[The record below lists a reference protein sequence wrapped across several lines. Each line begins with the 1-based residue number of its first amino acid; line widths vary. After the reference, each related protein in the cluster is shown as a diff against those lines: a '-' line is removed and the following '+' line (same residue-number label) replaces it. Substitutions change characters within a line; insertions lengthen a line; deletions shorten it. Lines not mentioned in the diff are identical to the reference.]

1 VRNIEVMIW
10 SMLLIVCVIA
20 CIYKLLTKH
29 NDVFQN
35 RGVEYEKPK
44 VFFGNMFEVFM
55 GRLKEAELFEYLYE
69 RFSREK

>member
-1 VRNIEVMIW
+1 VRNMEVMIG
-10 SMLLIVCVIA
+10 SMLLTVCVVA
-20 CIYKLLTKH
+20 CTYKLLTKH
-29 NDVFQN
+29 NDVFKN

-55 GRLKEAELFEYLYE
+55 GTLKETELFEHLYE